1 MNGNSCHK
9 SWITVGGLRAIK
21 CLLTKCRA
29 KAEDRRLGDNRW
41 LGKKDG
47 EVATRKPLM
56 ISRNP
61 RCHR

>member
-41 LGKKDG
+41 LGKKGWRGGD
-47 EVATRKPLM
+47 EETFNDLA
-56 ISRNP
+56 
-61 RCHR
+61 